1 MIAVVLGLAA
11 SLSFGLADFIGG
23 LKSRIVHVAVVLA
36 VSQSVAL
43 ALLAVA
49 ALVAGEGPPDPGSVA
64 LAGLAGMAGIVGL
77 AAFYRALA
85 VGSMAVVAP
94 IGGLAPVLPV
104 LVGLATGD
112 RPGAVAIAGIALAL
126 AGVVLA
132 SREAEPEQA
141 AAAGRT
147 VAAGSGLALLA
158 AVGFG
163 SFMLGLDSAADA
175 GVLWALLV
183 ARVVSVV
190 LVAGALVV
198 LRPNLAGARGHLG
211 PIAAVGVLDLG
222 ANVLFA
228 LAATEGLVSLASV
241 LSSLY
246 PVVTLL
252 LALALLGERLQRSQL
267 AGVALVLAGVAAIA
281 AA

>member
-1 MIAVVLGLAA
+1 MIAVVLGLTA
-11 SLSFGLADFIGG
+11 SLSWGLADFIGG
-23 LKSRIVHVAVVLA
+23 LKSRTLHVAVVLA
-36 VSQSVAL
+36 ISQSVAL
-43 ALLAVA
+43 ALLTVA
-49 ALVAGEGPPDPGSVA
+49 AVVAGDGPPAGDRVA
-64 LAGLAGMAGIVGL
+64 VAGLAGVAGLVGL

-104 LVGLATGD
+104 AVGLATGD

-132 SREAEPEQA
+132 SREAEPEGA
-141 AAAGRT
+141 ATASRS
-147 VAAGSGLALLA
+147 VAAGSGLALVA

-163 SFMLGLDSAADA
+163 SFMLGLDSAADG

-183 ARVVSVV
+183 ARVASVV
-190 LVAGALVV
+190 LIAGALVV
-198 LRPNLAGARGHLG
+198 VRPDVGAARGHVGAL
-211 PIAAVGVLDLG
+211 AAVGVLDMG
-222 ANVLFA
+222 ANALFT

-246 PVVTLL
+246 PVVTVL
-252 LALALLGERLQRSQL
+252 LALALLGERPRRSQL

-281 AA
+281 TG

>member
-11 SLSFGLADFIGG
+11 SLSWGLADFVGG
-23 LKSRIVHVAVVLA
+23 LKSRTLHVVVVLA

-43 ALLAVA
+43 ALLAA
-49 ALVAGEGPPDPGSVA
+49 AAVVAGDGPPEAGHLAV
-64 LAGLAGMAGIVGL
+64 AGLSGVAGLLGL

-104 LVGLATGD
+104 AVGLATGD
-112 RPGAVAIAGIALAL
+112 RPGAVAITGIALAL

-132 SREAEPEQA
+132 SREAEPEEA
-141 AAAGRT
+141 AMPNRA
-147 VAAGSGLALLA
+147 VAAGSGLALIA

-163 SFMLGLDSAADA
+163 SFMLGLDSAAEG
-175 GVLWALLV
+175 GVVWALLV
-183 ARVVSVV
+183 ARVASVV
-190 LVAGALVV
+190 LIAAALVV
-198 LRPNLAGARGHLG
+198 VRPDIGAARGHLG
-211 PIAAVGVLDLG
+211 AIAAVGVLDMG
-222 ANVLFA
+222 ANALFTI
-228 LAATEGLVSLASV
+228 AATEGLVSIASV

-246 PVVTLL
+246 PVVTVL
-252 LALALLGERLQRSQL
+252 LAVALLGERPRRLQL

-281 AA
+281 TG